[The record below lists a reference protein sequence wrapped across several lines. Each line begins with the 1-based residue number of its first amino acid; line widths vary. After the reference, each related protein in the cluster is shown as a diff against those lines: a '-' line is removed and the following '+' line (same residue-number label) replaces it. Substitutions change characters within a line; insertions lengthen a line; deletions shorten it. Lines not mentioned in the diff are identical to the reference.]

1 MFDLPPRSVFEPPS
15 YPNVWFYVRDTLVA
29 SHVEAVN
36 FVIGWL
42 RDRCGIKNDFIGF
55 KPPEASDTQ
64 ARLHGLQPWR
74 EASNPM
80 LNHAHDLHIR
90 YYYIALRQQHHERV
104 PAPMPAG
111 RHYFRFAGSP
121 TSTSARTAAGRGCI
135 RARKISSPACTSLSG
150 SSSFSTA
157 RFAGIASRASMSVP
171 LRA

>member
-64 ARLHGLQPWR
+64 ARPHRPQPWR
-74 EASNPM
+74 EATNPM
-80 LNHAHDLHIR
+80 PNHAHHPPHR
-90 YYYIALRQQHHERV
+90 S
-104 PAPMPAG
+104 
-111 RHYFRFAGSP
+111 HY
-121 TSTSARTAAGRGCI
+121 T
-135 RARKISSPACTSLSG
+135 
-150 SSSFSTA
+150 
-157 RFAGIASRASMSVP
+157 P
-171 LRA
+171 LKQR